1 MTTYSGVH
9 GEHEFQQSLSLR
21 VVIEDEELCEM
32 YVMQSGGKQVDTEDE
47 GVNNAKLCPGQAGFC
62 RQRRLRAETTG
73 ATSSDPSPARKRR
86 RKRLRGCLEGL
97 MGVICSAERLLR
109 G

>member
-21 VVIEDEELCEM
+21 VVIEDEKLCEIG
-32 YVMQSGGKQVDTEDE
+32 VMQSSERKIDREDE
-47 GVNNAKLCPGQAGFC
+47 GVDNAKVYLGQAGFC
-62 RQRRLRAETTG
+62 RQRRLRAETTR